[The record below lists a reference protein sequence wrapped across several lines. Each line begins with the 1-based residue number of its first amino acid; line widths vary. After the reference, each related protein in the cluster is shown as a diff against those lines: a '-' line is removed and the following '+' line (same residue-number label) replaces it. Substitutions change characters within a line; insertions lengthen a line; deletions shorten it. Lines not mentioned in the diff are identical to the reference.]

1 MEKLFIPGNELNPE
15 IILDPATWRLSVSGT
30 SAPEDVRSLYY
41 PVTEWVTEMAD
52 KLIANP
58 AAAGKTG
65 VVMTFDLKYFNSSS
79 GKFFH
84 DIFVE
89 LARLRS
95 KGCNLEVRWLYEA
108 DDEDMLEAGQ
118 DMADLA
124 ELEFTYI
131 KK

>member
-1 MEKLFIPGNELNPE
+1 MKKLFIQGTDLIPE
-15 IILDPATWRLSVSGT
+15 IILEPGTWQLSISGT

-41 PVTEWVTEMAD
+41 PVTEWVTEMVD
-52 KLIANP
+52 HLIANP
-58 AAAGKTG
+58 ASAGKNG
-65 VVMTFDLKYFNSSS
+65 VTMSFDLKYFNSSS

-89 LARLRS
+89 LARLRNAGG
-95 KGCNLEVRWLYEA
+95 KLEVKWLY
-108 DDEDMLEAGQ
+108 DDDDQDMLEAGQ

-131 KK
+131 PK